1 VSNGSTSSSKN
12 SHSIADYD
20 AVFAA
25 VDSGARRQILMILHF
40 RRDQMTSGEIADRF
54 SCAWA
59 TTSRHLRKLES
70 SGLVTV
76 ERSGREWIYRLN
88 RERLAVVAEW
98 LGWFSRP
105 AVEAANAALG
115 SDVASRSGRSARS
128 SRLTPAAPAK
138 RAKKARAHARLRS
151 RSRPTAG

>member
-1 VSNGSTSSSKN
+1 VSNPSTSSSRN
-12 SHSIADYD
+12 SVGLADYD

-25 VDSGARRQILMILHF
+25 VDSAARRQILLILHF
-40 RRDQMTSGEIADRF
+40 RGDEMTSGEIADRF

-88 RERLAVVAEW
+88 RERLGVVADW
-98 LGWFSRP
+98 LEWFSRP
-105 AVEAANAALG
+105 AADAASGAA
-115 SDVASRSGRSARS
+115 
-128 SRLTPAAPAK
+128 AAPA
-138 RAKKARAHARLRS
+138 RVAKQPQLRRPRRARARSAAR
-151 RSRPTAG
+151 